1 MKYILIPFIAL
12 FIVVNTTSCNK
23 RSTYPCPGLGQSDE
37 ADISQFDENGA
48 LKSDSKKKKKKSN
61 INGRFNI
68 DNGMINKK
76 NPKQLKSK
84 SRKRV

>member
-12 FIVVNTTSCNK
+12 FIIVNMSSCNK
-23 RSTYPCPGLGQSDE
+23 HSSYPCPGLGQSNE

-48 LKSDSKKKKKKSN
+48 LKTDSKKKKQSN
-61 INGRFNI
+61 LNGRFNV
-68 DNGMINKK
+68 DNGLINKK

-84 SRKRV
+84 GRKRV

>member
-12 FIVVNTTSCNK
+12 FIVVNMASCNK
-23 RSTYPCPGLGQSDE
+23 HSSYPCPGLGQSNE

-48 LKSDSKKKKKKSN
+48 LKTDTKKKKQSN
-61 INGRFNI
+61 LNGRFNV
-68 DNGMINKK
+68 DNGLINKK

-84 SRKRV
+84 GRKRV

>member
-1 MKYILIPFIAL
+1 MRYILIPFIAL

-23 RSTYPCPGLGQSDE
+23 HASYPCPGLGQSDE

-48 LKSDSKKKKKKSN
+48 LKTDTKKKKKSN
-61 INGRFNI
+61 TNGRFNV

-76 NPKQLKSK
+76 NPKQLKTK

>member
-1 MKYILIPFIAL
+1 MRYILIPFIAL
-12 FIVVNTTSCNK
+12 FILVNATSCNK
-23 RSTYPCPGLGQSDE
+23 HSSYPCPGLGQTDE

-61 INGRFNI
+61 VNGRFNV

>member
-12 FIVVNTTSCNK
+12 FIVANVTSCNK
-23 RSTYPCPGLGQSDE
+23 RSTYPCPGLGQANE

-48 LKSDSKKKKKKSN
+48 IKSDSKKKKKSN
-61 INGRFNI
+61 TNGRFNV

-84 SRKRV
+84 GRKRV